1 MAARIGDQMGGMA
14 VVEISGGKVE
24 TIINLMASRG
34 VLVQHVQKRNGCAV
48 LHLRRSAL
56 ESVQALA
63 EERGF
68 SVRIVREYGA
78 PMVKRSLRRHM
89 ALAAGLI
96 LTVALLYAGSSFVW
110 MVEVEGN
117 EKIDTEQ
124 ILRAARSAGFYEGVF
139 RGRFQRLEVERALLQ
154 KIPELAYAEIQLDG
168 IRAQIQV
175 VEKVMAAKGDIQG
188 PCDII
193 ARCDGVI
200 EEMMVQEGQAL
211 VKKGDA
217 VTKGQLLISGLLP
230 PKERYGGEEM
240 EAEETETEMPARKK
254 PEPKLVRARGIIQA
268 RVWYEGYG
276 ECPVWKEERVVSG
289 EETSRVDVC
298 FPWGSWK
305 VSGAESNPYTEGRE
319 TKEAHLLHTPWG
331 VVGWKK
337 TGWQEETLTVKQY
350 TREEALR
357 YARKQAEE
365 AILKAQ
371 GWEKSPDEV
380 QFRVVSQPSDTVVR
394 VRAMVETVE
403 EIAETRARK
412 NFTE

>member
-1 MAARIGDQMGGMA
+1 
-14 VVEISGGKVE
+14 
-24 TIINLMASRG
+24 
-34 VLVQHVQKRNGCAV
+34 
-48 LHLRRSAL
+48 
-56 ESVQALA
+56 
-63 EERGF
+63 
-68 SVRIVREYGA
+68 
-78 PMVKRSLRRHM
+78 MVKRGLRRHM

-96 LTVALLYAGSSFVW
+96 LTVALLYVGSSFVW
-110 MVEVEGN
+110 IVEVEGN

-124 ILRAARSAGFYEGVF
+124 ILRAARSAGFYEGAF

-168 IRAQIQV
+168 IRARIQV

-200 EEMMVQEGQAL
+200 EEMLVQEGQAL

-217 VTKGQLLISGLLP
+217 VTEGQLLISGLLP
-230 PKERYGGEEM
+230 PKEEYGGEET
-240 EAEETETEMPARKK
+240 EGTETEGTETEMPVKK
-254 PEPKLVRARGIIQA
+254 KSEPKLVRARGLIQA

-276 ECPVWKEERVVSG
+276 ECPVWKEERVLSG
-289 EETSRVDVC
+289 KETSRLDVC

-305 VSGAESNPYTEGRE
+305 VSGAESSPYAEGRE
-319 TKEAHLLHTPWG
+319 TQETHLLHTPWG
-331 VVGWKK
+331 VIGWKK
-337 TGWQEETLTVKQY
+337 TGWQEEALTVKQY
-350 TREEALR
+350 TREEALQ

-365 AILKAQ
+365 AILNAQ

-412 NFTE
+412 NLTE